1 MTSSPAPAL
10 RETSRIQSHS
20 RRAAQSGFAL
30 IVVLILVV
38 VLTLLASMVA
48 LSGHYALLE
57 AQAERD
63 TFEGELDMLS
73 TRDTLLFMLSTQR
86 QTVGGLTVEE
96 YTVPPRVGSDEA
108 GFEAVMP
115 VGTEIRLDGRTYD
128 GLGHARFSFQEDRGL
143 ISLGWPGPLLS
154 AYLESLG
161 ASPERHAGYLDKL
174 TDYQDPDD
182 LRHLDG
188 AEREHYERAGI
199 PGPSNQPLATPLE
212 LRSVL
217 GWKELLAT
225 QEDRALLGMLTV
237 ARGGAFNIN
246 TAPANVLALIPGMDM
261 ANAQRMVEVRN
272 QAPFTSIYAA
282 QSAFP
287 LNALGDEAFSLFAN
301 RSGNLI
307 LWDRRSGPR
316 RLVHWTLS
324 SAPTGLP
331 PWRIDYEIRLA
342 RDEDPDQALVTTPAT
357 PLFAKEGASGP

>member
-1 MTSSPAPAL
+1 M
-10 RETSRIQSHS
+10 
-20 RRAAQSGFAL
+20 
-30 IVVLILVV
+30 VLILVV
-38 VLTLLASMVA
+38 VLTLLAGMVA
-48 LSGHYALLE
+48 LSSDRALTE

-63 TFEGELDMLS
+63 AFEGELDMLS

-96 YTVPPRVGSDEA
+96 YTAPPRVSTDDV

-115 VGTEIRLDGRTYD
+115 IGTEIRLDGRVYG
-128 GLGHARFSFQEDRGL
+128 GLGNARFSFQEDRGL
-143 ISLGWPGPLLS
+143 VSVAWPGPLLA

-161 ASPERHAGYLDKL
+161 ASPERHAGYFDKL

-188 AEREHYERAGI
+188 AERDHYERAGM
-199 PGPSNQPLATPLE
+199 PEPSNQPLATPLE
-212 LRSVL
+212 LRNVL
-217 GWKELLAT
+217 GWNELLAS
-225 QEDRALLGMLTV
+225 QQDSDLLRKLTIS
-237 ARGGAFNIN
+237 RGGAFNIN
-246 TAPANVLALIPGMDM
+246 TAPAEVLALIPGMDM
-261 ANAQRMVEVRN
+261 ANAQRMVDVRN
-272 QAPFTSIYAA
+272 QTPFTSIYAA

-287 LNALGDEAFSLFAN
+287 LNALGDEGLNLFAN
-301 RSGNLI
+301 RSGNLM

-342 RDEDPDQALVTTPAT
+342 RDEDPDQAVVTTPAT
-357 PLFAKEGASGP
+357 PLFASASPPGS